1 MPCLL
6 SSAVLCARAVGRF
19 ACVFVSIRRRLTRD
33 RPELVPYLKVLVG
46 TVNDRTRLMQEVE
59 FDPDQQ

>member
-1 MPCLL
+1 MLP
-6 SSAVLCARAVGRF
+6 SAVLRLRAAGRLS
-19 ACVFVSIRRRLTRD
+19 CIFVSIRHRLTLG

-59 FDPDQQ
+59 FDPDQE

>member
-1 MPCLL
+1 MLR
-6 SSAVLCARAVGRF
+6 ARAVGRF
-19 ACVFVSIRRRLTRD
+19 ACVFVSIRHRLTLG

-59 FDPDQQ
+59 FDPDQE